1 MAGLT
6 TTLSIPAIA
15 GEDFAGERK
24 AFGGD
29 DEGNDHLHAVAAFI
43 ATVAEAAQAGGV
55 FGRVAL
61 EIGAGQ
67 VVGKDFVFGIKEV
80 DPTLGELVEKGSFV
94 FHDFV
99 VAGVKAIGIGEGGVA
114 A

>member
-15 GEDFAGERK
+15 GKDFVGERE
-24 AFGGD
+24 ALGSD
-29 DEGNDHLHAVAAFI
+29 DEGDDNLHAVAAFI
-43 ATVAEAAQAGGV
+43 PAVAETTQAGGV

-67 VVGKDFVFGIKEV
+67 VVEKNLVFGVEEV
-80 DPTLGELVEKGSFV
+80 APTLGEVVEKGSFV
-94 FHDFV
+94 SQKFV
-99 VAGVKAIGIGEGGVA
+99 VAGV
-114 A
+114 